1 MDNFSK
7 QSGEMFEEPKFDYIT
22 PTVELSGVL
31 ALPLAVAAEHSVHYK
46 CLLSLS

>member
-1 MDNFSK
+1 MRRPRSEDHHRR
-7 QSGEMFEEPKFDYIT
+7 EPKFDYIT